1 MPESHA
7 ELISRRAEAMALKLT
22 GLMEAARRT
31 SDLDELHA
39 LVQDLVVIRQAA
51 LAIKEDAAEEAA
63 KLRTWQVPS
72 IPDEVATVTDLEGE
86 TWRRYGRIERRL
98 WRCDDGAEVEL
109 EKDVISEYGPVKEA
123 RDHGPS

>member
-72 IPDEVATVTDLEGE
+72 IH
-86 TWRRYGRIERRL
+86 
-98 WRCDDGAEVEL
+98 
-109 EKDVISEYGPVKEA
+109 
-123 RDHGPS
+123 RDRSRG